1 MSSNW
6 VGHCRLGRQPRYK
19 VLDTGKL
26 TNPIHSMGEKVTCSS
41 VTNEGEYLKVFT
53 LTGERGRLMIQ
64 ENGAPYLD
72 LEPVID

>member
-1 MSSNW
+1 
-6 VGHCRLGRQPRYK
+6 
-19 VLDTGKL
+19 
-26 TNPIHSMGEKVTCSS
+26 MGEKVTCSS